1 MTYCEFE
8 QFGCTF
14 GAFWFYSKMA
24 TVSQMDENM
33 ELAFAFAAPSQ
44 MFLSLLLLW
53 CQHSLGAPLR
63 SVPIDPPMSVSHP
76 QWTHS
81 DKWFPKIQSHRALVM
96 LKPIVSNQHV
106 GRVMAL
112 LSLKS
117 AETQNRHSMRGEKVE
132 PSETRL
138 DGIWWWAAGSR
149 QPTHA
154 SGALKA
160 FQAPTYSSGPSRCA
174 VPRKHQQFHQKQ
186 FLQKF
191 PQ

>member
-1 MTYCEFE
+1 MILSLLGLARASRIIKGRSKIFDKTYEIVILMTFCEFE

-14 GAFWFYSKMA
+14 GAFRFYSKMA

-44 MFLSLLLLW
+44 MFLSLLLSW

-76 QWTHS
+76 QWTHI
-81 DKWFPKIQSHRALVM
+81 DKWFPKIQPHRALVI
-96 LKPIVSNQHV
+96 LKPDVSNQHV

-117 AETQNRHSMRGEKVE
+117 AQTQIDTVGEERRLSHPRHG
-132 PSETRL
+132 
-138 DGIWWWAAGSR
+138 
-149 QPTHA
+149 
-154 SGALKA
+154 
-160 FQAPTYSSGPSRCA
+160 
-174 VPRKHQQFHQKQ
+174 
-186 FLQKF
+186 
-191 PQ
+191 